1 MGEQKI
7 TTLFS
12 KAKEID
18 TNCCFSSL
26 KIEQLCLAHILYILF
41 LLRQLFVPSSSGLI
55 PMLFGLCLELIIVVP
70 FRVPLHHTPVL
81 WIWHIWALGVL
92 YTKIA
97 AALTMMGPE
106 WRLKRSIE
114 ALFRAGFREL
124 SLRTLLTDLAIPVI
138 LTLSLVLSVPY
149 ITAYS
154 IVPIFVRDKTI
165 RNLVA
170 RRIYP
175 SLLAVGV
182 AGSVVYVQIGQFIQL
197 CEHIKNDKYLIGR
210 TLVNYNSRRNA
221 PSEVN

>member
-1 MGEQKI
+1 M
-7 TTLFS
+7 FS
-12 KAKEID
+12 
-18 TNCCFSSL
+18 TYYFS
-26 KIEQLCLAHILYILF
+26 YVNF
-41 LLRQLFVPSSSGLI
+41 LLPSSSGLI